1 MLKSIIIF
9 WILSN
14 CVLTTLLAQSE
25 VTAWETYV
33 DNEKDLAY
41 WQEHYEELSELAEHP
56 LTSIRLLKNS
66 LNSFRFYPTDLLKT
80 SCITYIS
87 IIR

>member
-41 WQEHYEELSELAEHP
+41 CQ
-56 LTSIRLLKNS
+56 
-66 LNSFRFYPTDLLKT
+66 
-80 SCITYIS
+80 
-87 IIR
+87 